1 VRGCTMLGKVGLW
14 VKLSVWPIAV
24 RGNVLFQDLFTLD
37 VLDDLAIA
45 GSMPQRRRHRW
56 SGRRSSAIAC
66 RAGIVAIEVL
76 EEIDAQKL
84 GRWTRAECLS
94 TSCGIGMCLALRYI
108 TATAQRNDGAKQHRS
123 LRG

>member
-1 VRGCTMLGKVGLW
+1 MLGKVGLW

-37 VLDDLAIA
+37 VLDDLAIT

-56 SGRRSSAIAC
+56 SGKRSSAIAC

-84 GRWTRAECLS
+84 G
-94 TSCGIGMCLALRYI
+94 ALDTGGVLVNKLWDWNVSSSAAYHCDG
-108 TATAQRNDGAKQHRS
+108 AAQRRS
-123 LRG
+123 KAA